1 MGMLDAFTQL
11 SNAQAVTTSAA
22 STNII
27 DTLSELGDAL
37 EKGVWLRVAVQTA
50 FVIPDAPTNDITSV
64 ALQSADVAA
73 FTGASPTT
81 HVASAAFDEAVA
93 IAGKELL
100 VIKLPKNVKRF
111 IRLYYTM
118 GSTATAGA
126 IDAHIVSDVDSLI
139 TDVEPA

>member
-1 MGMLDAFTQL
+1 MAILDAFLQL

-22 STNII
+22 STNIL

-37 EKGVWLRVAVQTA
+37 EKGAWLRVAVQTA
-50 FVIPDAPTNDITSV
+50 FVIPDAPTNDITNV
-64 ALQSADVAA
+64 ILMSADDTA
-73 FTGASPTT
+73 FNTGAVT
-81 HVASAAFDEAVA
+81 HVQTAAIDEAVA
-93 IAGKELL
+93 VAGKELL
-100 VIKLPKNVKRF
+100 VIKLPKNMKRY

-126 IDAHIVSDVDSLI
+126 IDAHILSDVDSLI